1 MKVRTL
7 DDQIV
12 LSCAFRY
19 ALGRRTYV
27 VSSVV
32 KTILDNWE
40 VLPETDQD
48 RYKKEIREHKETYG
62 NLGDDCDEEEWN
74 RILFIGDL

>member
-1 MKVRTL
+1 MKVKTL

-27 VSSVV
+27 TSSVAQ
-32 KTILDNWE
+32 TIIDNWKS
-40 VLPETDQD
+40 LPDTHKE
-48 RYKKEIREHKETYG
+48 RYKKEIREHKNEFG
-62 NLGDDCDEEEWN
+62 NLGDSCDEEVWN
-74 RILFIGDL
+74 KILELK

>member
-1 MKVRTL
+1 MKIETL

-27 VSSVV
+27 VDTVV
-32 KTILDNWE
+32 KAILENWE
-40 VLPETDQD
+40 VLPRTDKA
-48 RYKKEIREHKETYG
+48 RYKKEIIESES
-62 NLGDDCDEEEWN
+62 LGDKCNAKNWH
-74 RILFIGDL
+74 RILKEKL